1 MRDVLLSAKEMF
13 EAEQLAMSHGIAGL
27 ELMEAAGGG
36 VADAV
41 MAARRPG
48 AALVLCGPG
57 NNGGDGFVAARRLM
71 AAGWRVD
78 VALLGSRD
86 ALKGDAAVMAAR
98 WPGQV
103 AELTPG
109 VIADQ
114 DVIIDALFGT
124 GLGRSLEGVA
134 AAVVER
140 LNAAPAFTVAVDIPS
155 GIDSDSGAVQGTAV
169 AADLTV
175 TFFAR
180 KPGHVLYPGRVH
192 CGEVRVVDIGIK
204 EDMLT
209 IIRPRLHENHPGR
222 WLPSWPRPDPMG
234 HKYRRGHAVVASGSL
249 SCTGAAA
256 LAARAALRVGAGLVT
271 VACPNDALPAL
282 AAKLDAVMTAPC
294 GDLKAFRRFIG
305 DARRNAVLLGPGN
318 GVTKATRARV
328 LATLDEAKRT
338 VLDADALSVFAG
350 DPHELF
356 QAIGEEEVVLTP
368 HEGEFARLFPDL
380 SDRVSTAS
388 KAARA
393 IHAAERAGAVVVL
406 KGPDTVAA
414 APDGSAVINTNAPP
428 SLATAGAGDVLSGLI
443 VGLLA
448 QGMPAFAAAC
458 GAVWLHGAAAAR
470 FGPGLTADDLPGL
483 LPAVLADLAARSGH
497 T

>member
-1 MRDVLLSAKEMF
+1 LRDVLLSAKEMF
-13 EAEQLAMSHGIAGL
+13 KAEQLAMSHGIAGL
-27 ELMEAAGGG
+27 ELMEAAGRA

-41 MAARRPG
+41 MAARQPG

-78 VALLGSRD
+78 LALLGARD

-98 WPGQV
+98 WLGQV

-124 GLGRSLEGVA
+124 GLGRPLDGVA
-134 AAVVER
+134 AAVAER
-140 LNAAPAFTVAVDIPS
+140 VNAAAAYKVAVDIPS
-155 GIDSDSGAVQGTAV
+155 GIDSDSGAVA
-169 AADLTV
+169 
-175 TFFAR
+175 
-180 KPGHVLYPGRVH
+180 
-192 CGEVRVVDIGIK
+192 DIGIA
-204 EDMLT
+204 EDVLT

-222 WLPSWPRPDPMG
+222 WLRSWPWPEPMG
-234 HKYRRGHAVVASGSL
+234 HKYRRGHAVVVSGPL

-256 LAARAALRVGAGLVT
+256 LAARSALRVGAGLVT
-271 VACPNDALPAL
+271 VACTNDALPAL
-282 AAKLDAVMTAPC
+282 AAKLDAVMTAPF

-338 VLDADALSVFAG
+338 VLDADALTVFAG
-350 DPHELF
+350 DPQALF
-356 QAIGEEEVVLTP
+356 KAIGEEEVAITP

-380 SDRVSTAS
+380 SDRISTAS
-388 KAARA
+388 KAVRA

-406 KGPDTVAA
+406 KGPDTVVA
-414 APDGSAVINTNAPP
+414 APDGSAVINTNAPAT
-428 SLATAGAGDVLSGLI
+428 LATAGAGDVLSGLI

-448 QGMPAFAAAC
+448 QGMPAFDAAC
-458 GAVWLHGAAAAR
+458 GAAWLHGAAAAK

-483 LPAVLADLAARSGH
+483 VPAVLADLAALKGR